1 MLVIDKNIRFEK
13 QESLINIFLENEEL
27 RTKVQKL
34 LSKFNKWEAYYLS
47 NLFIDPYIPKPK
59 WFWIVN
65 ILSILGIA
73 AVGLVFVVNKIF
85 ILLLLLF
92 ISNVMIHLWNKRNI
106 MVYIDSI
113 PQLYLL
119 CKTAS
124 KLVDLNITNQNNQL
138 IINSIQSIN
147 KLKNKLRLFKIERK
161 ATSDIEAL
169 LLFYWE
175 IIKIL
180 FLIEPLA
187 VFDVLKKLDKKRKDI
202 QILFEYIGELDTAI
216 SIATLRM
223 KVPYFCK
230 PTLSNTTESFEFTDI
245 YHPLIPDCVA
255 NSLNLTHKSIML
267 IGSNM
272 SGKTTFIRTVGI
284 NLLLAQTINTCF
296 AKDFRLSQTRLFSAI
311 RISDDLLND
320 KSYYFE
326 EVLTIKNMVDES
338 LSPFN
343 NVFLLDEIF
352 RGTNTIER
360 IAAGKAVLSYLAAPK
375 NNIVFVSTHDIELF
389 ELLSDEYDL
398 YHFTEVI
405 KEEQICFDYKIK
417 QGNLLTKNAIRILE
431 LNAYPKEVIDEA
443 RQISQ
448 LLQNYFH

>member
-1 MLVIDKNIRFEK
+1 LLVIDKNIRFEK